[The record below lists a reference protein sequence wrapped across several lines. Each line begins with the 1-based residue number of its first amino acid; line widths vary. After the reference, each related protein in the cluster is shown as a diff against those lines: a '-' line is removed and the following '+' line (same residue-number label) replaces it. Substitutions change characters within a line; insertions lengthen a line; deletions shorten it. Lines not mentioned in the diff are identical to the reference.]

1 MSRYDRSVGEAANR
15 ADETHRRSGTRAATH
30 AGAILAALLG
40 AFGCTRTESA
50 SAPSSEPQKSGV
62 LVGAID
68 EPAAAVVEPN
78 AAPSPSPSPPSAAT
92 VRFVGRVAPAE
103 PSGTRFAWSGT
114 SVVAR
119 FHGRTV
125 SARLR
130 DDGKNL
136 FQVLVDGVPTSILKV
151 RPNQELYELATD
163 LPDGVHDVTL
173 YKRTEARVGETVFFG
188 FETDGTMLPAP
199 PPSERRIEFIGDSIT
214 AGYGNEGPG
223 PACTFVPEQENEYE
237 SYAAIASRELGAEHV
252 TVAWAGKSIGEM
264 TTYFQRA
271 LPSREDS
278 RWNHAAWTPQ
288 VVVLNVGTNN
298 FAQFDPGEP
307 KFVRVYTK
315 LVGQV
320 RHAYPDAFV
329 VCSLGPMLSDA
340 YPLGR
345 NNLTHAKR
353 YMRAVEKK
361 LRDEG
366 FDNFEFLEFPEQN
379 HAHGLGC
386 GFHPSRKTHRLMAER
401 LVALVRKRLSW

>member
-1 MSRYDRSVGEAANR
+1 MGEAANR
-15 ADETHRRSGTRAATH
+15 ANETHRRSGPSAATH
-30 AGAILAALLG
+30 AGAILAAWLG

-50 SAPSSEPQKSGV
+50 SAPSSEMQKSG
-62 LVGAID
+62 ATATAD
-68 EPAAAVVEPN
+68 PPAVVAKPSAN
-78 AAPSPSPSPPSAAT
+78 ATLPSPSPSAT
-92 VRFVGRVAPAE
+92 VRFVGRVAAE

-114 SVVAR
+114 SVIAR
-119 FHGRTV
+119 FHGRSV

-151 RPNQELYELATD
+151 RPNQELYELAAD

-199 PPSERRIEFIGDSIT
+199 PPAERRIEFIGDSIT

-252 TVAWAGKSIGEM
+252 NVAWAGKSIGEM

-278 RWNHAAWTPQ
+278 RWNHAAWTPH

-307 KFVRVYTK
+307 KFVRVYAR
-315 LVGQV
+315 LFGQV
-320 RHAYPDAFV
+320 RDAYPDAFV